1 MAGKSLMKKTFCD
14 VDGKQCVNTT
24 VLVHIQ
30 VHHHTKDGQPV
41 GQDYFR
47 PIEVCTDC
55 ETLLKRLF
63 PQAFVMDHSRSE
75 EPMIAET
82 PVAYEN
88 AAARQRISR
97 EEFEEAMERRHNG
110 E

>member
-1 MAGKSLMKKTFCD
+1 VKKTFCD

-24 VLVHIQ
+24 VHIHIQ
-30 VHHHTKDGQPV
+30 VQHHTKDGQIV
-41 GQDYFR
+41 GEDYFK

-63 PQAFVMDHSRSE
+63 PQAFTLDKQMDQIH
-75 EPMIAET
+75 IAET

-88 AAARQRISR
+88 ARAREATWEDMQRIERQRD
-97 EEFEEAMERRHNG
+97 HD
-110 E
+110 

>member
-1 MAGKSLMKKTFCD
+1 MAGESLMKKTFCD

-24 VLVHIQ
+24 VIIHVAVQ
-30 VHHHTKDGQPV
+30 HHTKDGKTV
-41 GQDYFR
+41 GEDYFK

-63 PQAFVMDHSRSE
+63 PQAFILDRQIE
-75 EPMIAET
+75 EPHIVET

-88 AAARQRISR
+88 ARAREATWEDVQRI
-97 EEFEEAMERRHNG
+97 ERDRRNG